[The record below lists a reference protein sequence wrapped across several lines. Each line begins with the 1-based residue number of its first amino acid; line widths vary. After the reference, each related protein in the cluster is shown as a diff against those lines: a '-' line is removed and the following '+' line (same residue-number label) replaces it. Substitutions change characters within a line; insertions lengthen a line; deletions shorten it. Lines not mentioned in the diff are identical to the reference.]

1 MPSSLKKNTRATTS
15 QQDSTW
21 QKAVGTFNDQPKG
34 NPGPGQYRVEEGEL
48 MEYKNKSASLT
59 PGFTFPRKGENP
71 LEVFG
76 SAEKIITASVGS
88 YDLDDKY
95 SMVK

>member
-1 MPSSLKKNTRATTS
+1 
-15 QQDSTW
+15 
-21 QKAVGTFNDQPKG
+21 
-34 NPGPGQYRVEEGEL
+34 

-95 SMVK
+95 SMVKNIPTITLDGKKLITKITEDLIKLLSK

>member
-1 MPSSLKKNTRATTS
+1 
-15 QQDSTW
+15 
-21 QKAVGTFNDQPKG
+21 
-34 NPGPGQYRVEEGEL
+34 